1 MKCKQGINMKKKSTL
16 LLLVLINIS
25 YFCFA
30 QPPQNNKKV
39 DSLQVEFL
47 TKELNLSA
55 EESDKLWPVYNNYKN
70 EIKNIRKEDQSDQIV
85 LEEKI
90 LNIRK
95 KYKDDFKT
103 VLGTDE
109 RVNKL
114 FVAEK
119 NFMEML
125 RKELIKRNIK
135 REGS

>member
-1 MKCKQGINMKKKSTL
+1 M
-16 LLLVLINIS
+16 
-25 YFCFA
+25 
-30 QPPQNNKKV
+30 
-39 DSLQVEFL
+39 EL
-47 TKELNLSA
+47 TP
-55 EESDKLWPVYNNYKN
+55 EESEKLWPVYNNYKN
-70 EIKNIRKEDQSDQIV
+70 EIKSIRKDDQSDQIA
-85 LEEKI
+85 LEEKV

-103 VLGTDE
+103 ILGTDE

-135 REGS
+135 RQGTE

>member
-1 MKCKQGINMKKKSTL
+1 MTEKFT
-16 LLLVLINIS
+16 LLLVLLININ
-25 YFCFA
+25 YICFA
-30 QPPQNNKKV
+30 QPQQNSKRA

-47 TKELNLSA
+47 TKELDLTS

-70 EIKNIRKEDQSDQIV
+70 EIRNIRKEDQSDQIV
-85 LEEKI
+85 LDEKV

-95 KYKDDFKT
+95 KYKDDFKA
-103 VLGTDE
+103 VLGSDE

-135 REGS
+135 REGT